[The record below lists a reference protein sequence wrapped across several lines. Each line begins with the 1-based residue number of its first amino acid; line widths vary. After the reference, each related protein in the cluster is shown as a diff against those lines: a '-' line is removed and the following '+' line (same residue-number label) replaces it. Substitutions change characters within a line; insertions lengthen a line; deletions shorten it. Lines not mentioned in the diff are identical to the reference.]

1 MRKALRK
8 LAPVWAVMLLILP
21 ATVKYPVAA
30 YAEEPQRS
38 FVIIGE
44 TDLYAREG
52 GGGRSLGSISP
63 YQNVLLAPGAP
74 FNLFD
79 ERKPEEWLKVR
90 TWLGDRWIRDDERV
104 LYGTYEERK
113 KTHTLIGTTRLFDRP
128 DVETDTGQSLAPQ
141 EIVTIAE
148 LRYGPKYVIKSP
160 RAHVQSGI
168 WYQVETTWM
177 GPKWIHSPALMENV
191 YAKSVDYD
199 LKLTG
204 AETAYE
210 VPYEE
215 GKGETLEPG
224 VVHALAKW
232 QYSPYAFTVIT
243 WYKVQLPQGERW
255 IKPKNEVLEDYKA
268 LNETVKLTTKTRY
281 FEERM
286 PSYDRNVWL
295 EPGAYKAVQ
304 NVGEWTQLETPAGLK
319 WVNLKRALLERPE
332 GIVPIEEAVKLT
344 AETQTYRFPATGEM
358 AHLKGFFSPQ
368 EVQAFEKWT
377 SPEGAVWYHIK
388 TFSGTE
394 WVKQ

>member
-1 MRKALRK
+1 MRK
-8 LAPVWAVMLLILP
+8 LAPVWAAVLLMLSATVNYP
-21 ATVKYPVAA
+21 ATS
-30 YAEEPQRS
+30 YADDLSIS

-44 TDLYAREG
+44 TNLYAQEG
-52 GGGRSLGSISP
+52 GGGRPLGSISP
-63 YQNVLLAPGAP
+63 YQSVKLAPGAP

-90 TWLGDRWIRDDERV
+90 TWLGDRWVRDDERV

-113 KTHTLIGTTRLFDRP
+113 KTLTLIGTERLFDRP

-141 EIVTIAE
+141 EIMTTAE

-160 RAHVQSGI
+160 RAHVQGGI

-177 GPKWIHSPALMENV
+177 GPKWIHSPALMEDV
-191 YAKSVDYD
+191 HAEAVDYD

-204 AETAYE
+204 AEIAYE

-215 GKGETLEPG
+215 GKGEALEQG

-243 WYKVQLPQGERW
+243 WYKVRLPQGERW

-268 LNETVKLTTKTRY
+268 LNEPVKLTTKTRY

-295 EPGAYKAVQ
+295 EPGIYKAVQ
-304 NVGEWTQLETPAGLK
+304 NVGDWTQVETPAGLK

-332 GIVPIEEAVKLT
+332 GIVPIEETVKLT
-344 AETQTYRFPATGEM
+344 AETQTYRFPSTGEM
-358 AHLKGFFSPQ
+358 AHLKGFFAPQ

-377 SPEGAVWYHIK
+377 SPEGAGWYHIK

>member
-1 MRKALRK
+1 MRK
-8 LAPVWAVMLLILP
+8 LAPVWAAMLLILP
-21 ATVKYPVAA
+21 ATVKYPAA
-30 YAEEPQRS
+30 SYAEEPPRS

-52 GGGRSLGSISP
+52 GGGRPLGSISP

-113 KTHTLIGTTRLFDRP
+113 KTHTLIGTARLFDRP

-141 EIVTIAE
+141 EIMTTAE
-148 LRYGPKYVIKSP
+148 LRYGPKYVINATSASGKS
-160 RAHVQSGI
+160 GT

-177 GPKWIHSPALMENV
+177 GPKWILKPALMENV
-191 YAKSVDYD
+191 HAKTVDYD
-199 LKLTG
+199 LKLSG

-215 GKGETLEPG
+215 GKGEAVEPG
-224 VVHALAKW
+224 IVHAIAKW
-232 QYSPYAFTVIT
+232 QYSPQAFFLFT
-243 WYKVQLPQGERW
+243 WYKVSLPQGERW
-255 IKPKNEVLEDYKA
+255 IKPEHEVLEDYKPA
-268 LNETVKLTTKTRY
+268 NEPVKLTTKTRY

-304 NVGEWTQLETPAGLK
+304 IVGEWTQLETPAGLK

-332 GIVPIEEAVKLT
+332 GIVPTEETVKLT
-344 AETQTYRFPATGEM
+344 AETQTYWFPATGEM
-358 AHLKGFFSPQ
+358 CHLKGFFAPQ